1 MASIRN
7 SSKSS
12 SKSSGQKSGKKPTPS
27 TRRAGQASTSI
38 LNRPLGELITLR
50 RSRGS
55 AVDQRIERPDFA
67 PALPSVNLLPD
78 SIRQGIAVT
87 KIRKV
92 AAAAVVLLMIA
103 GGGLWWMQGQQI
115 DQALAQRDAVVATG
129 VQLRA
134 KVQALSPIQAMVT
147 QLENQQELVRTAL
160 AAQPQASAVITRLVE
175 AGQQGADQGIA
186 FDSIS
191 VTYYPIP
198 GPGGTLN
205 PCPDPDPF
213 GTEVAIGCLTFTAR
227 AVERDQVAALL
238 RAMEADPLFV
248 GPYVSNTTVA
258 ALADG
263 QSVTFS
269 GSAGISPDGLQTPLS
284 DEQIQAILTP
294 PTPSASA
301 SPTAANP

>member
-1 MASIRN
+1 MPAGQQPRQPRTRTGSGR
-7 SSKSS
+7 SPG
-12 SKSSGQKSGKKPTPS
+12 KSSGKAGVTEPT
-27 TRRAGQASTSI
+27 GI
-38 LNRPLGELITLR
+38 FNRPIGSLFKPSPKGKASEAAIDRPAFVATL
-50 RSRGS
+50 
-55 AVDQRIERPDFA
+55 
-67 PALPSVNLLPD
+67 PAVNLLPD
-78 SIRQGIAVT
+78 VIRQDILVT
-87 KIRKV
+87 KVRKG
-92 AAAAVVLLMIA
+92 ALLAIVVLLLA
-103 GGGLWWMQGQQI
+103 GAGLWWQQAQQI
-115 DQALAQRDAVVATG
+115 DQARAERDGVVATG

-160 AAQPQASAVITRLVE
+160 AAQPKAGPVIERLLA
-175 AGQQGADQGIA
+175 AGAAAGAPDIV

-213 GTEVAIGCLTFTAR
+213 GTEIAIGCLTFTAR
-227 AVERDQVAALL
+227 AADREQVAALL

-248 GPYVSNTTVA
+248 GSYVSNSTVA
-258 ALADG
+258 ALAQG

-269 GSAGISPDGLQTPLS
+269 GSAGISPEGLRTPLT
-284 DEQIQAILTP
+284 DEQVAVILAP

-301 SPTAANP
+301 SPTAEGQ

>member
-1 MASIRN
+1 MAS
-7 SSKSS
+7 SKR
-12 SKSSGQKSGKKPTPS
+12 QPRPTQRTPQPS
-27 TRRAGQASTSI
+27 ASL
-38 LNRPLGELITLR
+38 LNRPIGELITFR
-50 RSRGS
+50 RSRG
-55 AVDQRIERPDFA
+55 AAADQRITRPAFI
-67 PALPSVNLLPD
+67 PTLPSVNLLPD
-78 SIRQGIAVT
+78 SVRQGIAVS
-87 KIRKV
+87 KVRKG
-92 AAAAVVLLMIA
+92 AAAAIALLVIA

-160 AAQPQASAVITRLVE
+160 AAQPQASAVITRLVK
-175 AGQQGADQGIA
+175 AGQQGTDPGIV

-269 GSAGISPDGLQTPLS
+269 GSAGISPEGLQTPLT

-301 SPTAANP
+301 SPTALNP